1 MCKGCLCMTCG
12 VWEDCPTFARCEELE
27 IASCEQRTVC
37 SFYQRQETKQN
48 NQTKGVK
55 QNEMV

>member
-1 MCKGCLCMTCG
+1 MCKGCLCMTCE

-27 IASCEQRTVC
+27 ISSCEQRTVC

>member
-1 MCKGCLCMTCG
+1 MCKGCLCMTCR

-27 IASCEQRTVC
+27 ISSCEQGTVC
-37 SFYQRQETKQN
+37 SLYQPQKTKQN
-48 NQTKGVK
+48 NQTKGDK

>member
-1 MCKGCLCMTCG
+1 MCKGCLCMTCE

-37 SFYQRQETKQN
+37 SFYHPQETKQI
-48 NQTKGVK
+48 NQTKGA
-55 QNEMV
+55 